1 MSGKDPEEVKN
12 DIEQEDPEGMEIPP
26 LEKDA
31 RV

>member
-1 MSGKDPEEVKN
+1 MSGKDPDEVKA
-12 DIEQEDPEGMEIPP
+12 DIEQEDPEGMEMPP